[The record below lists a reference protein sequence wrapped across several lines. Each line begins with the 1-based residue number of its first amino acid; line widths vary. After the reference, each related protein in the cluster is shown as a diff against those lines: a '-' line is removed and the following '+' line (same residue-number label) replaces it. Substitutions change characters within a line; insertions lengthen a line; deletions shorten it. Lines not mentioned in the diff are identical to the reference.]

1 MSACAPAAR
10 WTHETSADIATAA
23 ARVWQLWSDVASWPR
38 WNAGVA
44 RAALHGA
51 FASGSTFEMQLPN
64 GGPLLHSRL
73 VDVRPG
79 ERFTDETAFE
89 GVVVRVT
96 HAMAP
101 LAAGGVRVSYRTEVE
116 GPNAA
121 QAAEIGAGV
130 SSDFPAVLQSLKAV
144 AEANPN

>member
-1 MSACAPAAR
+1 MTATTHAAR
-10 WTHETSADIATAA
+10 WAHDTAIDVHATP
-23 ARVWQLWSDVASWPR
+23 ARVWQLFTDVANWPR

-44 RAALHGA
+44 RAALHGP
-51 FASGSTFEMQLPN
+51 FASGSTFEMQLPD

-96 HAMAP
+96 HAIAP
-101 LAAGGVRVSYRTEVE
+101 LATGGVRVHYRIEVE
-116 GPNAA
+116 GPGAA
-121 QAAEIGAGV
+121 DIGAAV
-130 SSDFPAVLQSLKAV
+130 SADFADVLQSLKRA
-144 AEANPN
+144 AEEPLP

>member
-51 FASGSTFEMQLPN
+51 FASGSTFEMQLPD
-64 GGPLLHSRL
+64 GGPLLQSRL
-73 VDVRPG
+73 LDVQPG

-96 HAMAP
+96 HAIAP
-101 LAAGGVRVSYRTEVE
+101 LAAGGVRVTYRTEVE

-121 QAAEIGAGV
+121 QAVDIGAGV